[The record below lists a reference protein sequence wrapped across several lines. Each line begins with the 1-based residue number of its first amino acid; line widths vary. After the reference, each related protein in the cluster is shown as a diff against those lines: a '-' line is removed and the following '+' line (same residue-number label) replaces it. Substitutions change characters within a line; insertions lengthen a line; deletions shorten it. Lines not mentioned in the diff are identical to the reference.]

1 MFALLLLFPLVTGV
15 FYGDNKEFFDQ
26 AAKERAMGA
35 EWHYVG
41 KQALNPTAKSI
52 PAQICDPDTGECGE
66 PYIIWKL
73 KMPEENGTDWRIF
86 DVLCNEGTFWA
97 WRLRFRKVQG

>member
-1 MFALLLLFPLVTGV
+1 
-15 FYGDNKEFFDQ
+15 
-26 AAKERAMGA
+26 MGA
-35 EWHYVG
+35 EWHYVC

-73 KMPEENGTDWRIF
+73 KMPEENGTD
-86 DVLCNEGTFWA
+86 
-97 WRLRFRKVQG
+97 

>member
-35 EWHYVG
+35 EWHYVCLLYTSD
-41 KQALNPTAKSI
+41 AA
-52 PAQICDPDTGECGE
+52 DE
-66 PYIIWKL
+66 
-73 KMPEENGTDWRIF
+73 
-86 DVLCNEGTFWA
+86 
-97 WRLRFRKVQG
+97 